1 MTTTLVQI
9 SDLHFG
15 ALNGA
20 TLAPLQKRIS
30 DLQPDLLVVSG
41 DLTQRARPHQ
51 FDEAATF
58 IASLHD
64 CPRLIVPGN
73 HDVPLWN
80 LWRRFIDPH
89 RHFNRH
95 FGSDHFSRFTS
106 DSLAILGIDTTRSFT
121 IRNGRINKQQL
132 TEIADFFAPHHN
144 KWKIVVAHHPFV
156 LPEDVEGE
164 SVVGRANTALASF
177 LEEKIDLLLTG
188 HRHVSWNNMLES
200 TTLTVHAGT
209 ATSSRTRSECNAFNE
224 LRFDEDSV
232 TIRTYHWQENDLEF
246 QLSNESSWQR
256 HQLG

>member
-15 ALNGA
+15 ALNEV
-20 TLAPLQKRIS
+20 TLAPLQKHIA

-41 DLTQRARPHQ
+41 DLTQRARPKQ
-51 FDEAATF
+51 FDEAAAY
-58 IASLHD
+58 IASLYD
-64 CPRLIVPGN
+64 CSCLVVPGN

-80 LWRRFIDPH
+80 IWRRFVDPH

-95 FGSDHFSRFTS
+95 FGSENYSRHVS
-106 DSLAILGIDTTRSFT
+106 DSLAVLGIDTTRSLT
-121 IRNGRINKQQL
+121 ISNGRINQQQMD
-132 TEIADFFAPHHN
+132 EIAGFFAHYNN

-156 LPEDVEGE
+156 LPEDVDGE
-164 SVVGRANTALASF
+164 SVVGRATTALASF

-224 LRFDEDSV
+224 LRFDENSV
-232 TIRTYHWQENDLEF
+232 VIRTYHWQAKYNEF
-246 QLSNESSWQR
+246 QLSNESNWQR